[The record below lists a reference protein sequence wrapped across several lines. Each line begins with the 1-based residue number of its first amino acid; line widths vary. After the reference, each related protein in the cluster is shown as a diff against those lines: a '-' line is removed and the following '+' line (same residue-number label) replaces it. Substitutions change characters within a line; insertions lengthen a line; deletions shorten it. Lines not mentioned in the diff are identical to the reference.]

1 MFAKQNY
8 ALCKRYMNK
17 QVRITTVDGQK
28 LEGKIVKLDRD
39 KVYIQMQHKTG
50 RNKATVSFFPFILPL
65 VLFDLLVI
73 VLLDGRRRIC

>member
-17 QVRITTVDGQK
+17 KVRITTVDGQK
-28 LEGKIVKLDRD
+28 IEGKIVKLDRN
-39 KVYIQMQHKTG
+39 KVYIQMQRKTG

-73 VLLDGRRRIC
+73 VLLDSRRRIF